1 MLEIKF
7 DLFKAI
13 FGGLILCYW
22 NKKLVCFGRLAG
34 NNFLFSL
41 FIVLIM
47 SNSKLVYSTN
57 KTLSNLDESVASDS
71 VRPSQQNVRL
81 HLDRK
86 GGGKIVTLIKG
97 LMEEKDTLL
106 ELTKEL
112 KKKCGTGGSVKN
124 SEILI
129 QGNQREVIQKILLKK
144 GYDVKLSGG

>member
-1 MLEIKF
+1 
-7 DLFKAI
+7 
-13 FGGLILCYW
+13 
-22 NKKLVCFGRLAG
+22 
-34 NNFLFSL
+34 
-41 FIVLIM
+41 M

-57 KTLSNLDESVASDS
+57 KTLSNLDESVASVS

-97 LMEEKDTLL
+97 LIEEKDTLL

>member
-1 MLEIKF
+1 
-7 DLFKAI
+7 
-13 FGGLILCYW
+13 
-22 NKKLVCFGRLAG
+22 
-34 NNFLFSL
+34 
-41 FIVLIM
+41 M

-97 LMEEKDTLL
+97 LIEEKDTLL